1 MFNINS
7 WLLSFKEWHGIRFTL
22 HNAFLYNL
30 LLHLHFIQGTNVL
43 SMERIRNS
51 WVICKVDVAI
61 ASLNGDYGRR
71 LESRLGFPQRPDF
84 SGQCSFWSLC
94 VLEEFVQDRMQ
105 RFLPVYRLLQTLSV
119 TCLADSFTIVVW
131 LYVSDNH
138 SKFYRKPA
146 LMLQNAPPERSLA
159 YKILRLSFAYLKYI
173 VIYC

>member
-1 MFNINS
+1 MLNINS
-7 WLLSFKEWHGIRFTL
+7 WLLSFKEWHDIRFTL

-84 SGQCSFWSLC
+84 SGQCSFL
-94 VLEEFVQDRMQ
+94 VFVCDNDSKGQ
-105 RFLPVYRLLQTLSV
+105 FYRLLQTLAV
-119 TCLADSFTIVVW
+119 TCLSDSFTIVVW